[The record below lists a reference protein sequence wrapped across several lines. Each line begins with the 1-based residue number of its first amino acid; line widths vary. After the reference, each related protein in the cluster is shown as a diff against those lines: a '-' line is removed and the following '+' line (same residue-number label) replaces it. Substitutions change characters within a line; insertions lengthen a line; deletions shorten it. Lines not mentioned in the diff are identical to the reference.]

1 MGGDSFGAQLLELW
15 KAEGVDT
22 SGVEVDPDAHTGL
35 YFVQHGPQGHS
46 FSYLR
51 RDSAASRMTPAS
63 LKGQLIERARYLHVS
78 GISLA
83 ISTSACDTV
92 FAAIERAHAAGVQV
106 SLDSNLRLRLWP
118 VDRARAIL
126 REALRQADLFLPSMD
141 DMKHLTGNDDPERT
155 LDWIRDAGATGV
167 VVLKL
172 GRTAPSSTTATGAS
186 RWRRCGGGGR
196 RHRRGRLLRRQ
207 PAGPP
212 LQGRF
217 LGGRGALCQCGG
229 GPVHAGYG
237 AVEPLPSAEQVQAKL

>member
-141 DMKHLTGNDDPERT
+141 DMQHLTGNDDRNARWT
-155 LDWIRDAGATGV
+155 GSATPAPPGWWCSSWA
-167 VVLKL
+167 
-172 GRTAPSSTTATGAS
+172 RTAPSSTTATGAS
-186 RWRRCGGGGR
+186 RWRRCGWRRSTPPARATASPAACWPAAARAIPGR
-196 RHRRGRLLRRQ
+196 TRCAM
-207 PAGPP
+207 P
-212 LQGRF
+212 
-217 LGGRGALCQCGG
+217 CGG
-229 GPVHAGYG
+229 GPVHAGVWRG
-237 AVEPLPSAEQVQAKL
+237 RALPSAEQVQAKL